1 MQNIKLDQSIKTVVH
16 LGAGYCSELAF
27 YQDSK
32 IERIILVE
40 GDTEIAQELRE
51 SYQTI
56 PSVEVVEAVVDVDA
70 NTKPF
75 FVFSLS
81 ELNSVRRATSLTEFF
96 PSVRQLS
103 SVEKNVQDI
112 NTLVQNLKISE
123 GALLVVDLPG
133 ISLDVLTH
141 LEVHD
146 QLSVFTQV
154 CVHANRSALYESE
167 STADELK
174 SWMEEQGFIIEAKDE
189 NTDFDRPVFVFQRSA
204 LFIKNKELQEVNTNL
219 IKKVAEQSD
228 LLCTERKEKADLSNK
243 LNEEQEKFST
253 LLADHSAL
261 SKRKES
267 LDDAV
272 SQLTEQLSQLKSE
285 LDATTLK
292 KNEEVDQLK
301 KKIVDLESIHSSVS
315 SALDDLKVEHG
326 AQADLLSTEREQ
338 KADLANQ
345 LKEEQSKLAALF
357 ADNSVLSKQNESLDA
372 TVSQL
377 TEQLSQVKSEL
388 DATTLKK
395 NEEVDQL
402 KKKIVDL
409 ESIHS
414 SVLSALDDL
423 KVEHAAQADLL
434 STEREQKADLTKQ
447 LKEEQSKLFA
457 LLADNSVLSKQN
469 ETLDAAASQLTE
481 QLSQV
486 KNELEKSALKNNED
500 VKQLKIQIENNHAQK
515 NTEVEGLKKQISEL
529 LVDLDTKKLA
539 IVGLEKNISDQVL
552 VLQSEKKSKV
562 ELQETL
568 KKIQADS
575 EKKLSDQK
583 EAYTKIK
590 DELDKTKAKLDE
602 THQYFINRRKQA
614 EEGEVK
620 IKELSVINASLQ
632 KELDHAKTLIENE
645 ATAKKN
651 LDLLESKLVDLL
663 TKQSEQINQN
673 TNALG
678 QHVTRMVTN
687 SSKQIES
694 FVGLQSYFANDGQ
707 PLVLQN
713 TGLSSDLALYL
724 TEKIHSTNFD
734 CILQF
739 GTGATTLLLA
749 KALRKQKFQKSEN
762 HKLVV
767 HDQLDMEKL
776 DTLPRHIICFEHDK
790 KQTSQ
795 LQTDLNN
802 SSFHNLVDLNFSPL
816 VDYRH
821 KGEDFLFYDCK
832 AKLQHLAH
840 VFSQRTAKFLVL
852 VEGPNT
858 LDGCLSR
865 YPVLTHLLKYL
876 SAHQLQ
882 ILIVDKDNSFNAE
895 TEKRWDEL
903 LEKRE
908 LVFSKKRLALTT
920 NTLLLNINV

>member
-40 GDTEIAQELRE
+40 GDAEIAQELRE
-51 SYQTI
+51 SYQTN
-56 PSVEVVEAVVDVDA
+56 PSVQVVEAVVDVEA

-167 STADELK
+167 STADEVK
-174 SWMEEQGFIIEAKDE
+174 SWMEEQGFVIEAKDE

-228 LLCTERKEKADLSNK
+228 LLCTEHQEKVDLSNK

-272 SQLTEQLSQLKSE
+272 SQLTGQLSQLKSE
-285 LDATTLK
+285 LDATILK
-292 KNEEVDQLK
+292 KNEDIDQLK

-338 KADLANQ
+338 KADLANL
-345 LKEEQSKLAALF
+345 LKEEQSKLAALL
-357 ADNSVLSKQNESLDA
+357 ADNSVLSKQNESLD
-372 TVSQL
+372 
-377 TEQLSQVKSEL
+377 
-388 DATTLKK
+388 DA
-395 NEEVDQL
+395 V
-402 KKKIVDL
+402 
-409 ESIHS
+409 
-414 SVLSALDDL
+414 
-423 KVEHAAQADLL
+423 
-434 STEREQKADLTKQ
+434 
-447 LKEEQSKLFA
+447 
-457 LLADNSVLSKQN
+457 
-469 ETLDAAASQLTE
+469 SQLTE

-500 VKQLKIQIENNHAQK
+500 VKQLKIQIENNQTQN

-529 LVDLDTKKLA
+529 LVDLDTKKIA

-575 EKKLSDQK
+575 EKKLSDQE

-645 ATAKKN
+645 ATAKKH

-724 TEKIHSTNFD
+724 TEKIHSTNSD

-749 KALRKQKFQKSEN
+749 KALRKQQFQKTEN